1 MEKSA
6 FRTILAQGP
15 SQAAGGVKVK
25 GLGEKSAKTSL
36 VKSGTTHGVVSGRG
50 TGGSAVAVLA
60 DPITRPGGGMLC
72 AESMQAASS
81 RLAVARILAAGFEN
95 DLEFPVGLQVV
106 FIGPPR

>member
-50 TGGSAVAVLA
+50 TGGSAGAGVVGPIPRPRGGRLCAVGVEAAQDRVARARIHLHAGVKEVVVLA
-60 DPITRPGGGMLC
+60 VI
-72 AESMQAASS
+72 
-81 RLAVARILAAGFEN
+81 AG
-95 DLEFPVGLQVV
+95 
-106 FIGPPR
+106 

>member
-50 TGGSAVAVLA
+50 TGGSAVAGVGGA
-60 DPITRPGGGMLC
+60 ITTPRGGK
-72 AESMQAASS
+72 AS
-81 RLAVARILAAGFEN
+81 AREPPTARQRGAAGKKPCSGPSHG
-95 DLEFPVGLQVV
+95 LESSVSVRGSFQL
-106 FIGPPR
+106 FSS